1 MASRRKR
8 AKKKSPRRPRSAAP
22 GHGAAASA
30 QPHPSSGLVLAAMVP
45 LIIAIG
51 ASLML
56 VLQHLDA
63 LSLPGCGPG
72 SACAELTQGAWGKV
86 PLVNWPVSFVGLAY
100 FLALLGAWIQAG
112 RARGVSIALKY
123 LVWVGAAF
131 SVMFIMVMIF
141 SRHLCWYCLAVHVAN
156 FGFLVTVQR
165 SATASAASL
174 KPLVWIGVV
183 FLVAS
188 GAQEGARRS
197 FKQLAEK
204 KAEREQAESTQ
215 RIIESTTAGRTEG
228 FTGRHLIGPAE
239 APIRLVIISDYQC
252 PDCKRIEAQASAIL
266 DQRDDI
272 SLSAKHFPMCT
283 DCNRNAR
290 KTLHPNACWAARA
303 AETAGILRG
312 NDGFWQMH
320 RWLFD
325 RGGAFTDAELHQGL
339 RELGYDPQQLQQF
352 LGIMQSR
359 QPLELI
365 TADTDEASALGL
377 HYTPMVF
384 INGVELKGWNAPN
397 ALIRAVAALA
407 ATNPPRQTAAHDRP
421 PAAAKKYVADWRE
434 QPARSIPADS
444 RAWTIGPQDAK
455 VDVVVWGDY
464 QEPFTAEA
472 DGILRRIA
480 ASRPDTRYTF
490 RHFPFNQECNPATQ
504 SNRHPLACRAAQAAE
519 AAGALGGTD
528 GYWKMHD
535 WLMSNQRQFSDAT
548 LRGAAADMGLD
559 PEALFAQMETPDV
572 AAAITEDARAGK
584 TLGLRSIPMI
594 FINNKFVPRWRFQ
607 EHRTLQRMIEEAAQ

>member
-1 MASRRKR
+1 
-8 AKKKSPRRPRSAAP
+8 
-22 GHGAAASA
+22 
-30 QPHPSSGLVLAAMVP
+30 MVP
-45 LIIAIG
+45 LIFAIG

-56 VLQHLDA
+56 VLEHVGG

-72 SACAELTQGAWGKV
+72 SACAELTRGVWGKV

-100 FLALLGAWIQAG
+100 FIGLLVAWIQAG
-112 RARGVSIALKY
+112 RGSGVSTALRY
-123 LVWVGAAF
+123 AARLGGAF
-131 SVMFIMVMIF
+131 SVMFVVVMILN
-141 SRHLCWYCLAVHVAN
+141 RHLCWYCLAAHLGN
-156 FGFLVTVQR
+156 FAFLVLMERCPKVP
-165 SATASAASL
+165 AAAWR
-174 KPLVWIGVV
+174 PLLWGGLA
-183 FLVAS
+183 FLVVSA
-188 GAQEGARRS
+188 GQEGTRRS
-197 FKQLAEK
+197 FKHLAVED
-204 KAEREQAESTQ
+204 AERRLAKSTGQ
-215 RIIESTTAGRTEG
+215 IIELGGDTVVGR
-228 FTGRHLIGPAE
+228 FIGRYRIGPEA
-239 APIRLVIISDYQC
+239 APIRLMIISDYQC
-252 PDCKRIEAQASAIL
+252 PDCKRIEAQANAIL
-266 DQRDDI
+266 AQRDDI

-283 DCNRNAR
+283 DCNRNAS

-359 QPLELI
+359 QPLDLI
-365 TADTDEASALGL
+365 AADTDEASALGL

-397 ALIRAVAALA
+397 ALARAVAALA

-421 PAAAKKYVADWRE
+421 PPAAEKYVADWRE
-434 QPARSIPADS
+434 QPARRIPADS
-444 RAWTIGPQDAK
+444 RAWTIGPVNAK

-472 DGILRRIA
+472 DAILRRIA
-480 ASRPDTRYTF
+480 ASRSNTRYAF
-490 RHFPFNQECNPATQ
+490 RHYPFNKECNPSTR
-504 SNRHPLACRAAQAAE
+504 STRHPLACRAAQAAE
-519 AAGALGGTD
+519 AAGTLGGAD
-528 GYWKMHD
+528 AYWAMHD
-535 WLMSNQRQFSDAT
+535 WLMSNQQRFSDAT

-559 PEALFAQMETPDV
+559 TESLFAEMESTEV
-572 AAAITEDARAGK
+572 GEAIAEDARAGK
-584 TLGLRSIPMI
+584 GLGLGSIPMI

-607 EHRTLQRMIEEAAQ
+607 EHRTLQRMIEEASQ

>member
-1 MASRRKR
+1 
-8 AKKKSPRRPRSAAP
+8 
-22 GHGAAASA
+22 
-30 QPHPSSGLVLAAMVP
+30 MVP
-45 LIIAIG
+45 LIFAIG

-56 VLQHLDA
+56 VASHVA
-63 LSLPGCGPG
+63 AMSLPGCGPG
-72 SACAELTQGAWGKV
+72 SACAELTQGVWGKV
-86 PLVNWPVSFVGLAY
+86 PLVDWPVSFVGLAY
-100 FLALLGAWIQAG
+100 FIGLLVAWTQASRG
-112 RARGVSIALKY
+112 PGVSTALRY
-123 LVWVGAAF
+123 AARLGGAF
-131 SVMFIMVMIF
+131 SVMFVVVMIF
-141 SRHLCWYCLAVHVAN
+141 SRHLCWYCLAAHLGN
-156 FGFLVTVQR
+156 FAFLVLMERCPKVPAPSWR
-165 SATASAASL
+165 
-174 KPLVWIGVV
+174 PLLWGGLV
-183 FLVAS
+183 FLVVSA
-188 GAQEGARRS
+188 GQEGARRT
-197 FKQLAEK
+197 FKELAEND
-204 KAEREQAESTQ
+204 AERQLTESTGQ
-215 RIIESTTAGRTEG
+215 IIDLGGDAAVGR
-228 FTGRHLIGPAE
+228 FTGRYRIGPEA

-252 PDCKRIEAQASAIL
+252 PDCKGIEAQANAIL
-266 DQRDDI
+266 AQRDDV

-303 AETAGILRG
+303 AEAAGILRG

-359 QPLELI
+359 QPLDLI
-365 TADTDEASALGL
+365 KADTDEASALGL

-384 INGVELKGWNAPN
+384 INGVELKGWKAPN
-397 ALIRAVAALA
+397 ALARAVAALA
-407 ATNPPRQTAAHDRP
+407 ATNPPPQTATQDHP
-421 PAAAKKYVADWRE
+421 PAAAEKYVADWRG
-434 QPARSIPADS
+434 QPAKGIPPDS

-490 RHFPFNQECNPATQ
+490 RHFPFNQECNPVT
-504 SNRHPLACRAAQAAE
+504 SSSRHPLACLAARAAE
-519 AAGALGGTD
+519 AAGTLGGSG
-528 GYWKMHD
+528 GYWKMHE

-548 LRGAAADMGLD
+548 LRGAAADMGFD
-559 PEALFAQMETPDV
+559 AEALFAQMEGPEV

-584 TLGLRSIPMI
+584 RLGLRSIPMI

-607 EHRTLQRMIEEAAQ
+607 EHRTLQRMIEEASQ

>member
-1 MASRRKR
+1 M
-8 AKKKSPRRPRSAAP
+8 RPRSAATR
-22 GHGAAASA
+22 HGAAASA
-30 QPHPSSGLVLAAMVP
+30 QPHPSSGLIQAGLVP

-56 VLQHLDA
+56 VLEHVDA
-63 LSLPGCGPG
+63 LSLRGCGPG
-72 SACAELTQGAWGKV
+72 SACAELTQGVWGKV

-100 FLALLGAWIQAG
+100 FLGLLVAWIQPG
-112 RARGVSIALKY
+112 RGPGVSTALRY
-123 LVWVGAAF
+123 TVRIGGAF
-131 SVMFIMVMIF
+131 SVMFVLVMIF
-141 SRHLCWYCLAVHVAN
+141 SGHLCWYCLAAHVGN
-156 FGFLVTVQR
+156 FAFLVLMERCPKVPALSWR
-165 SATASAASL
+165 
-174 KPLVWIGVV
+174 PLLWGGLA
-183 FLVAS
+183 FLVVSA
-188 GAQEGARRS
+188 GQEGARRS
-197 FKQLAEK
+197 FKQLAVEE
-204 KAEREQAESTQ
+204 AERELAKSTGQ
-215 RIIESTTAGRTEG
+215 IIELGGDTAVER
-228 FTGRHLIGPAE
+228 FTGRYRIGPEA

-252 PDCKRIEAQASAIL
+252 PDCKRIEAQANAIL
-266 DQRDDI
+266 AQRDDV
-272 SLSAKHFPMCT
+272 SLSAKHFPMCA
-283 DCNRNAR
+283 DCNRNAS

-303 AETAGILRG
+303 AEAAGILRG

-339 RELGYDPQQLQQF
+339 RELGYDQQQLQQF
-352 LGIMQSR
+352 LGLMQSR
-359 QPLELI
+359 QPLEFI
-365 TADTDEASALGL
+365 AADTDEASALGL

-421 PAAAKKYVADWRE
+421 PTAAEKYVADWRD
-434 QPARSIPADS
+434 QPARGIPADS
-444 RAWTIGPQDAK
+444 RAWPIGPVDAK

-472 DGILRRIA
+472 DAILRRIA

-490 RHFPFNQECNPATQ
+490 RHFPFNQECNPVT
-504 SNRHPLACRAAQAAE
+504 SSSRHPLACRAAQAAE
-519 AAGALGGTD
+519 AAGTLGGAD
-528 GYWKMHD
+528 AYWAMHD
-535 WLMSNQRQFSDAT
+535 WLMSNQQRFSDAT

-559 PEALFAQMETPDV
+559 PEALFAQMDTPEV